1 MQKLFDELQSLD
13 ERCYISYKLSE
24 DILMEHAANGINV
37 FIRSK
42 FDKNSKIII
51 ACGSGNN
58 GADGLAL
65 ARLLHY
71 DYNVEIFY
79 VNAHKSPMAILQIDR
94 AHAIGVKSTF
104 ELNKCDVLVD
114 ALFGTGFKGNFNY
127 EAKAVMQTINK
138 LNAYKIACDIPSGIE
153 QDGKCNKDTF
163 VADITLTMGALKKS
177 MFSDQAKE
185 YVGSIEVVD
194 LGVPRTMYEGNTN
207 WYLLDMDDL
216 KLPRRVDKNTH
227 KGTFGHLVIPC
238 GEKAGASIISGL
250 SALRFGSGLV
260 SLHSS
265 SSPFN
270 IPYSLMHT
278 TTLPHNTSAIACGMG
293 IGDTYTDKELLSFFD
308 NTLPAILDADLLHKP
323 IIVELLKKE
332 SIIVTPHPKEFIS
345 LLRLTEIA
353 DIDVETLQNNR
364 FRYCEAFSK
373 KYPKVTLLLKGSNV
387 IIAQNNTYFLN
398 AYGTSALAK
407 GGSGDVLSGL
417 IGALLAQGYNTLD
430 ATINASL
437 SHTKLVQNYKGADFS
452 LTPEDLINGIGKL

>member
-1 MQKLFDELQSLD
+1 MQKLFDEVKSLD
-13 ERCYISYKLSE
+13 KDCYLSYKLSE

-65 ARLLHY
+65 ARLLHC

-79 VNAHKSPMAILQIDR
+79 VNAQKSPMAILQIDR
-94 AHAIGVKSTF
+94 AHAIGVHSTI
-104 ELNKCDVLVD
+104 ELNECDVLVD
-114 ALFGTGFKGNFNY
+114 ALYGTGFKGNFNY

-185 YVGSIEVVD
+185 YVGSIEVLD
-194 LGVPRTMYEGNTN
+194 LGVPRSIYEGDTN

-216 KLPRRVDKNTH
+216 ELPHRINKNTH
-227 KGTFGHLVIPC
+227 KGTFGHLAVIS
-238 GEKAGASIISGL
+238 GEKSGASIISGL
-250 SALRFGSGLV
+250 AALRFGSGLV
-260 SLHSS
+260 SLVSTALLT
-265 SSPFN
+265 N
-270 IPYSLMHT
+270 IPYTLMNT
-278 TTLPHNTSAIACGMG
+278 KKLPHNTSAIACGMG
-293 IGDTYTDKELLSFFD
+293 IGDTYSDKELRTFFE
-308 NTLPAILDADLLHKP
+308 NSLPAIVDADLLHKP
-323 IIVELLKKE
+323 IILEILEKE
-332 SIIVTPHPKEFIS
+332 NIILTPHPKEFIS
-345 LLRLTEIA
+345 LLKLTKIA
-353 DIDVETLQNNR
+353 DISVETLQNNR
-364 FRYCEAFSK
+364 FKYCEEFSK

-387 IIAQNNTYFLN
+387 IIAQNDRYFIN
-398 AYGTSALAK
+398 AHGTSALAK